1 MFVLKHNE
9 TGKYVAPA
17 GSQHSYTAKLEEA
30 RQFPTREAAE
40 ADRCVDSE
48 TIVPTSDLLNRAS

>member
-1 MFVLKHNE
+1 MFVLQHKE

-17 GSQHSYTAKLEEA
+17 GCHHSYTAKLEEA

-40 ADRCVDSE
+40 QDRCVESE
-48 TIVPTSDLLNRAS
+48 TIRPTSELLQQPR